1 MNKTDI
7 IRPLDIVKGMPKIIE
22 RIPAIFRAVRASRNE
37 SDNDSMPRC
46 FEQTVARFP
55 GNTAIYFED
64 RTVSYLEFNRQAN
77 KMAHYLQSQG
87 IGKGDTVGLYMHNRP
102 EFLICLVGVAK
113 AGACTALINTAQTG
127 KVLVHSLNLVDAMM
141 CIVGEE
147 LIEPFLE
154 VQGELNMAKNKA
166 YCVADRDALA
176 DPGNVPQGF
185 INLFEVAHKMPDT
198 NLDVTNTLRRSDHF
212 VYIYTSGTTGM
223 PKAAITD
230 HNRFAK
236 LFNVINVIKNLNQN
250 DIYYL
255 PLPLFHATGL
265 LACWGA
271 ALSAGSS
278 IVIRRKFSAGEF
290 WDDINKY
297 QATIFGYVGEMCRYL
312 LNQPPSATDAQHSLK
327 KMFGNGLRP
336 GIWKEFKQRFQVPHI
351 LEFYGASEGN
361 TGFMNILNLDN
372 TVGIGKAILIKYDK
386 EKECVVRGE
395 NGFLIKVEKGD
406 PGLLIGEI
414 TPKTPFIGYT
424 QKDKTES
431 AILRDAFKKGDA
443 WFDTGDMLR
452 GIGCGHYQFVDRL
465 GDTFRWKGENVSTTQ
480 VENLLGSHPS
490 IAGCAVYGVEI
501 PNTNGKAGMATIT
514 PRTDKETD
522 FDELLSYMKEN
533 LPPYA
538 VPVFLRIKTE
548 IDITGTFK
556 YKKAD
561 LKKEGYDTS
570 AVSEPLYASFPG
582 DNKYVPLTTELHTEI
597 NKGAYRF

>member
-1 MNKTDI
+1 MDQNDMV
-7 IRPLDIVKGMPKIIE
+7 RPLDLVRGIPKIIE
-22 RIPAIFRAVRASRNE
+22 RIPAIFRAIKGARNK
-37 SDNDSMPRC
+37 SDYDNFGTC
-46 FEQTVARFP
+46 FEKTVAKYP
-55 GNTAIYFED
+55 ENTAIYFED
-64 RTVSYLEFNRQAN
+64 RTISYREFNHKAN
-77 KMAHYLQSQG
+77 KIAHYLQRQG
-87 IGKGDTVGLYMHNRP
+87 VGKGDTVGLYMHNRP
-102 EFLICLVGVAK
+102 EFLICLVGIAK

-147 LIEPFLE
+147 LVEPFLE
-154 VQGELNMAKNKA
+154 VQNELNMAKNKA
-166 YCVADRDALA
+166 YCVADQDVLL
-176 DPGNVPQGF
+176 DPGSVPEGF
-185 INLFEVAHKMPDT
+185 NNLFAAVKDMPDT
-198 NLDVTNTLRRSDHF
+198 NLDTSKIITRNDHF

-230 HNRFAK
+230 HNRVATM
-236 LFNVINVIKNLNQN
+236 FNIINVIKNLNQN

-265 LACWGA
+265 LACWGSI
-271 ALSAGSS
+271 LSAGASV
-278 IVIRRKFSAGEF
+278 VIRRKFSASDF
-290 WDDINKY
+290 WNDIDKY

-312 LNQPPSATDAQHSLK
+312 LNQPPRPTDGHHSLQ

-336 GIWKEFKQRFQVPHI
+336 GIWKEFKQRFKVPHI

-361 TGFMNILNLDN
+361 TGFMNIFNLDN
-372 TVGIGKAILIKYDK
+372 TVGIGKAVLVKYDK
-386 EKECVVRGE
+386 EKEDVVRDA
-395 NGFLIKVEKGD
+395 NGHLIKVETGE

-424 QKDKTES
+424 QKDKTEK
-431 AILRDAFKKGDA
+431 AILRNVFKKGDA
-443 WFDTGDMLR
+443 WFNTGDMLR
-452 GIGCGHYQFVDRL
+452 GIGCAHYQFVDRL

-501 PNTNGKAGMATIT
+501 PDTNGKAGMATIT
-514 PRTDKETD
+514 PHPEKETD
-522 FDELLSYMKEN
+522 FEELLSYMVEN

-538 VPVFLRIKTE
+538 VPVFIRIKTE

-561 LKKEGYDTS
+561 LKKEGYNVNDI
-570 AVSEPLYASFPG
+570 SEPLYASLPG
-582 DNKYVPLTTELHTEI
+582 KNKFEPLTVEI
-597 NKGAYRF
+597 YSGISRGEYRF

>member
-1 MNKTDI
+1 MDQSDI
-7 IRPLDIVKGMPKIIE
+7 IRPMDVVKGLPKIIE
-22 RIPAIFRAVRASRNE
+22 RIPAIFRAIRASRNE
-37 SDNDSMPRC
+37 SDNDSMPGC
-46 FEQTVARFP
+46 FEKTVARYP

-64 RTVSYLEFNRQAN
+64 RTISYLEFNRRAN
-77 KMAHYLQSQG
+77 KIAHYLQSQG
-87 IGKGDTVGLYMHNRP
+87 VGKGDTVGLFMHNRP

-113 AGACTALINTAQTG
+113 AGACTALINNAQTG

-154 VQGELNMAKNKA
+154 VQDELNMAKNKA
-166 YCVADRDALA
+166 YCVADRDVLL
-176 DPGNVPQGF
+176 DPGSVPEGF
-185 INLFEVAHKMPDT
+185 INLFEVVADMPEA
-198 NLDVTNTLRRSDHF
+198 NLEVTKTLRRDDHF

-236 LFNVINVIKNLNQN
+236 MYNIINVIKNLNQN

-265 LACWGA
+265 LACWGSI
-271 ALSAGSS
+271 LSSGCSV
-278 IVIRRKFSAGEF
+278 VIRRRFSASEF
-290 WDDINKY
+290 WEDIDKY

-312 LNQPPSATDAQHSLK
+312 LNQPQKPSDGHHSLK

-351 LEFYGASEGN
+351 IEFYGASEGN

-372 TVGIGKAILIKYDK
+372 TVGVGKAILVKYDK
-386 EKECVVRGE
+386 EKECVERDA
-395 NGFLIKVEKGD
+395 NGFLIKVEKGE

-414 TPKTPFIGYT
+414 TPSTPFIGYT
-424 QKDKTES
+424 QKDKTEK
-431 AILRDAFKKGDA
+431 AIFRDVFKKGDA

-452 GIGCGHYQFVDRL
+452 NIGCSHYQFVDRL

-480 VENLLGSHPS
+480 VENLLAGHPGIS
-490 IAGCAVYGVEI
+490 GCAVYGVEI

-514 PRTDKETD
+514 PNPGQETD
-522 FDELLSYMKEN
+522 FEELLSYMKDN

-538 VPVFLRIKTE
+538 VPVFIRIKNE

-561 LKKEGYDTS
+561 LKKEGFDTS
-570 AVSEPLYASFPG
+570 LVTEPLYASLPG
-582 DNKYVPLTTELHTEI
+582 EKSYVPLTTEVFSGI
-597 NKGAYRF
+597 NDGAYRF